1 MFLGSNKT
9 DFKLTVHVKPM
20 YHNPKNCLCDLHSVR
35 LLIAHE
41 NRSQVDF
48 VLKKTRLLRM
58 FQLSRGYVA
67 KNKNHFFKCSSPPT
81 QRGDDARD
89 GPRIAIRP
97 S

>member
-48 VLKKTRLLRM
+48 VLKKTRLIRM
-58 FQLSRGYVA
+58 FQLSRGYGQEQEP
-67 KNKNHFFKCSSPPT
+67 FFQMFLTPNAT
-81 QRGDDARD
+81 R
-89 GPRIAIRP
+89 
-97 S
+97 